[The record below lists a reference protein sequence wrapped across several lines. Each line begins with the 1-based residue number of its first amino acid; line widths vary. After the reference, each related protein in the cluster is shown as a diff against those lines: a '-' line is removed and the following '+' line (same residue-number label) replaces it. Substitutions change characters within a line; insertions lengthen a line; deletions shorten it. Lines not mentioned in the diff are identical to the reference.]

1 MAHERFVRWKNFYS
15 GKVKKT
21 LQTDEQISDE
31 ISGVGQT
38 QISTNK
44 IINQ

>member
-1 MAHERFVRWKNFYS
+1 MAHVRFGRWKNFYS

-31 ISGVGQT
+31 
-38 QISTNK
+38 NF
-44 IINQ
+44 NQQEH